1 MLQRKMAVKH
11 LRGWGAR
18 RANSRL
24 DKYWSSSVQSRAR
37 CQMVF
42 CILPPVRATRHK
54 SHESLLMYSISRYKC
69 QDKM

>member
-42 CILPPVRATRHK
+42 CILPPV
-54 SHESLLMYSISRYKC
+54 
-69 QDKM
+69 